1 MNRRDVL
8 LALLALG
15 TTSPACFAQGQNK
28 VWRLGFIGQIGRPDV
43 FDGHIFSALPRG
55 LRELGYVEGKNLVI
69 EWRYGDNKLERLP
82 GLAAE
87 LAQAKVDVIV
97 AAGTLSALAAQ
108 KATTTIPIVF
118 GNVSDPVGTGLVKSL
133 ARPEGNITG
142 PTSISTEISAK
153 VMQMLLSLAPRP
165 TRVALL
171 INPLGPNHVR
181 AVKDLQAAGQQ
192 FGVKVQIVEA
202 RSPQD
207 TAPAFAAMAR
217 ERADALTMPMDGL
230 FISQRRQVAD
240 LAARYKLPSASTDG
254 EYAKEGGL
262 LSYGT
267 DQQAVFRQVATYVD
281 KVLKGAR
288 PADLP
293 VEQPTKLDLIV
304 NRKTATA
311 LGRTIPQ
318 ALLISAS
325 EVID

>member
-1 MNRRDVL
+1 M
-8 LALLALG
+8 
-15 TTSPACFAQGQNK
+15 
-28 VWRLGFIGQIGRPDV
+28 GQIGRPDS
-43 FDGHIFSALPRG
+43 FETPIFSALPRR

-69 EWRYGDNKLERLP
+69 EWRYGDNKPDRLP
-82 GLAAE
+82 SLAAE
-87 LAQAKVDVIV
+87 LVQAKVAMIV
-97 AAGTLSALAAQ
+97 AAGTLSALAALAALAAQ

-192 FGVKVQIVEA
+192 FGVRVQIVEA

-217 ERADALTMPMDGL
+217 ERADALIMPMDGL

>member
-1 MNRRDVL
+1 MNRRRAV

-15 TTSPACFAQGQNK
+15 ATSPACFAQGQNK
-28 VWRLGFIGQIGRPDV
+28 VWRLGFMGQIGRPDS
-43 FDGHIFSALPRG
+43 FETHIFSALPRG

-69 EWRYGDNKLERLP
+69 EWRYGDNKLDRLP

-87 LAQAKVDVIV
+87 LVQAKVDVIV

-118 GNVSDPVGTGLVKSL
+118 GNVADPVGTGLVKSL

-142 PTSISTEISAK
+142 PSSISTEISAK

-192 FGVKVQIVEA
+192 FGVRVQIVEA

-217 ERADALTMPMDGL
+217 ERADALIMPMDGL
-230 FISQRRQVAD
+230 FISQRRQVAE
-240 LAARYKLPSASTDG
+240 LAAKYKLPSASTDG
-254 EYAKEGGL
+254 EYARDGGL

-304 NRKTATA
+304 NRKTARA

-318 ALLISAS
+318 SLLISAN

>member
-15 TTSPACFAQGQNK
+15 TTSPAGFAQGQNK

-87 LAQAKVDVIV
+87 LVQAKVDVIV

-171 INPLGPNHVR
+171 INPRGPNHVR
-181 AVKDLQAAGQQ
+181 VVKDLQAAGQQ
-192 FGVKVQIVEA
+192 FGVRVQIVEA

-230 FISQRRQVAD
+230 FILQRRQVAD

>member
-1 MNRRDVL
+1 MNRRHAL

-15 TTSPACFAQGQNK
+15 TASPASFAQRQDK
-28 VWRLGFIGQIGRPDV
+28 VWRIGFMGQIGRPDA
-43 FDGHIFSALPRG
+43 FETHIFSSLPRA

-69 EWRYGDNKLERLP
+69 EWRYGDNKLDRLP
-82 GLAAE
+82 GIAAD

-108 KATTTIPIVF
+108 KATTVIPIVF

-142 PTSISTEISAK
+142 PTSISIEISAK

-165 TRVALL
+165 TRVAVL

-181 AVKDLQAAGQQ
+181 VVKDIQAAGQQ
-192 FGVKVQIVEA
+192 FGVRVQTVEA
-202 RSPQD
+202 RSPQEIE
-207 TAPAFAAMAR
+207 PAFAAMAR
-217 ERADALTMPMDGL
+217 ERADALIMPMDGL
-230 FISQRRQVAD
+230 FIPQRRQVAE
-240 LAARYKLPSASTDG
+240 LAAKYKLPSASTDG
-254 EYAKEGGL
+254 EYARDGGL

-267 DQQAVFRQVATYVD
+267 DQHAVFRQVATYVD

-304 NRKTATA
+304 NRRTAKA

-318 ALLISAS
+318 ALLISAN
-325 EVID
+325 EVIE

>member
-1 MNRRDVL
+1 
-8 LALLALG
+8 
-15 TTSPACFAQGQNK
+15 
-28 VWRLGFIGQIGRPDV
+28 
-43 FDGHIFSALPRG
+43 
-55 LRELGYVEGKNLVI
+55 
-69 EWRYGDNKLERLP
+69 
-82 GLAAE
+82 
-87 LAQAKVDVIV
+87 
-97 AAGTLSALAAQ
+97 
-108 KATTTIPIVF
+108 
-118 GNVSDPVGTGLVKSL
+118 
-133 ARPEGNITG
+133 
-142 PTSISTEISAK
+142 
-153 VMQMLLSLAPRP
+153 MQMLLSLTPRP

-192 FGVKVQIVEA
+192 FGVRVQIVEA

-207 TAPAFAAMAR
+207 TAPAFTAMAR
-217 ERADALTMPMDGL
+217 ERADALFMPMDGL
-230 FISQRRQVAD
+230 FIPQRRQVAD

-254 EYAKEGGL
+254 EYEKEGGL